1 MFPFA
6 KRPAARIPQAD
17 NPYWMSFSDMMSGM
31 LIIFI
36 LVCIALLFKLSQM
49 VDQVTAN
56 VEELRISGSVRTAI
70 LNDMYNI
77 LYSQGILD
85 GYEVDDIINEDQTIL
100 HIPEGILHFETGK
113 FDIQDKLKAEKIGHA
128 LYMAIIKDQRWRYLD
143 TVFVEGHSDSRKAP
157 NYRMGNWELSA
168 LRAISLWQFWTEET
182 DYGAALKELRNR
194 EGRLLFSVS
203 GYAAT
208 RRVAEIEDSEDAMRK
223 NRRIDIRFTTRQPSI
238 MDMQDVL
245 SPLQ

>member
-56 VEELRISGSVRTAI
+56 VEELRTSSTVRKAI
-70 LNDMYNI
+70 LDDIHNLLAD
-77 LYSQGILD
+77 QGI
-85 GYEVDDIINEDQTIL
+85 VVIINDDQTIL
-100 HIPEGILHFETGK
+100 RIPEESLHFNTNK
-113 FDIQDKLKAEKIGHA
+113 YDIQDKMQQTAEKIGHA

-208 RRVAEIEDSEDAMRK
+208 RRVAEIEDSEDAMRR

-245 SPLQ
+245 TPLQ

>member
-1 MFPFA
+1 M
-6 KRPAARIPQAD
+6 PQAD

-36 LVCIALLFKLSQM
+36 LVCITLLFKLSQM
-49 VDQVTAN
+49 VEQVTAN
-56 VEELRISGSVRTAI
+56 VEELRTSSRVRSAI
-70 LNDMYNI
+70 LEDIYN
-77 LYSQGILD
+77 LLAEQGI
-85 GYEVDDIINEDQTIL
+85 EVIINEDQTIL
-100 HIPEGILHFETGK
+100 RIPEESFHFKTGE
-113 FDIQDKLKAEKIGHA
+113 FAIQEELRSTAEKIGR
-128 LYMAIIKDQRWRYLD
+128 AIHTAITRDKRWQYLD

-182 DYGAALKELRNR
+182 DYGASMKELRNR
-194 EGRLLFSVS
+194 EGKLLFSVS

-208 RRVAEIEDSEDAMRK
+208 RRVAEVEDSEDAMRK

-238 MDMQDVL
+238 MEMQDVIK
-245 SPLQ
+245 PLQ

>member
-6 KRPAARIPQAD
+6 KRPASRIPQAD

-56 VEELRISGSVRTAI
+56 VEELRTSSTVRKAI
-70 LNDMYNI
+70 LDDIHNLLAD
-77 LYSQGILD
+77 QGI
-85 GYEVDDIINEDQTIL
+85 EVLINEDQTIL
-100 HIPEGILHFETGK
+100 RIPEESLHFKTNK
-113 FDIQDKLKAEKIGHA
+113 YDIQDKMQPTAEKIGRA
-128 LYMAIIKDQRWRYLD
+128 IYMAIIKDQRWRYLD
-143 TVFVEGHSDSRKAP
+143 TVFVEGHSDSRKALQFSG
-157 NYRMGNWELSA
+157 GNWELSA
-168 LRAISLWQFWTEET
+168 MRAISLWQFWTEET
-182 DYGAALKELRNR
+182 DYGATMKELRNR
-194 EGRLLFSVS
+194 EGRRLFSVS

-208 RRVAEIEDSEDAMRK
+208 RRVAEREDSEDAMRK

>member
-56 VEELRISGSVRTAI
+56 VEELRTSSTVRKAI
-70 LNDMYNI
+70 LDDIHNLLAD
-77 LYSQGILD
+77 QGI
-85 GYEVDDIINEDQTIL
+85 VVIINDDQTIL
-100 HIPEGILHFETGK
+100 RIPEESLHLNTNK
-113 FDIQDKLKAEKIGHA
+113 YDIQDKMQQTAEKIGHA

-208 RRVAEIEDSEDAMRK
+208 RRVAEIEDSEDAMRR

-245 SPLQ
+245 TPLQ